1 MQTIADE
8 KCFKKLDAFYGGFP
22 QNCVLIEKF

>member
-1 MQTIADE
+1 MQTIADG